1 MGLSSNDLQKI
12 LDEERKKN
20 REWII

>member
-1 MGLSSNDLQKI
+1 MGLSVNDLNKI

-20 REWII
+20 REWIT